1 MHPPTRSH
9 PRTPHTASSTK
20 HKQKIPHNS
29 SESDSDTS
37 VQALEQPPKHVRG
50 RKNAPIIIDDSDSE
64 RDAPRPAKRL
74 RIEVT
79 RPSISESIPRPSAR
93 PAPLLHRN
101 ASSHAQI
108 DRAFGFPSAAGPS
121 RIPSVGLTNQSGQPV
136 AGPSRSYASTTSVSP
151 ASIRRTKSNEKVRKS
166 PLKTSLNKLSAP
178 RAPVLPE
185 TLQPAHVPWSSSGP
199 IQHGTPA
206 GSPALLGLPPVE
218 YLDDEAFFTP
228 PNQISTPSSS
238 PSAKVVLPP
247 LDPIHAD
254 AILQN
259 ALEILPDLEPEWA
272 SAEIAK
278 HLASGH
284 TNRLAEIIVDRAL
297 EVEGGYPKAIGK
309 AKEKKKEEEPEDG
322 YKLNTYRHA
331 QRSGPQYYA
340 LATQYLEAEFPLMP
354 TAYIRSTFVK
364 TCGSLFSPA
373 YYRLLEDIQANPRP
387 YVELQ
392 KPRKSKGIALMS
404 GISLAGDGGEAEFE
418 RELAWLEE
426 RLVKEN
432 AEKEEAERKRKIL
445 DEAIASGYGIEC
457 GCCFGD
463 EILENMFQCAEG
475 HLFCKECT
483 MRNAEMKLGEQQITI
498 TCMDLSGCRAP
509 FPESELGRALSEKTL
524 SLYHRLKQARE
535 LELAAIEG
543 LESCPSC
550 PYSAIIE
557 NPDEKLF
564 RCMNETCGQVTCR
577 KCRRKEHIP
586 KTCEEM
592 DKERTLNRRHAVED
606 AMSAALIRNCPKC
619 TKPFVKDSGCNKIIC
634 TTCRTMSCYVCR
646 KIITGYE
653 HFDRQ
658 TSNCTAARDKGKCR
672 LWDSEA
678 NPDEKAIRAARDAA
692 AAEAM
697 AAAAAEG
704 AQVNAEELDIDMPE
718 ALPTNLPGANHLAAP
733 LPNHL
738 VIQPIL
744 PLYDRLRQLGQERVD
759 RVDQMPA
766 AQQHANVALNI
777 HNGHIRQHEENI
789 ARMVNADLAR
799 ARPDA
804 LVVPAAGAA
813 VDPAAS
819 LIARS
824 AAQSARRVGGGR

>member
-1 MHPPTRSH
+1 MHPHTRPH
-9 PRTPHTASSTK
+9 PQTPHTASPTK

-29 SESDSDTS
+29 SDSDSDTS
-37 VQALEQPPKHVRG
+37 VQALEQPPKLVRG
-50 RKNAPIIIDDSDSE
+50 RKNTPIIIDDSDSE
-64 RDAPRPAKRL
+64 RDAARPVKRL
-74 RIEVT
+74 RIEDT
-79 RPSISESIPRPSAR
+79 RPSITESIPRPSAR
-93 PAPLLHRN
+93 PAPPLHRN
-101 ASSHAQI
+101 ASSHAQT
-108 DRAFGFPSAAGPS
+108 DRAFGYPSTAGPS
-121 RIPSVGLTNQSGQPV
+121 RIPSVGLTNQSEQPV
-136 AGPSRSYASTTSVSP
+136 AGSSRLYALTTIVSP
-151 ASIRRTKSNEKVRKS
+151 ASIRRTKSNEKVHKS
-166 PLKTSLNKLSAP
+166 PVKTTLNKTPAP
-178 RAPVLPE
+178 RAPVLLV
-185 TLQPAHVPWSSSGP
+185 TLQSAQGPWSSPGP

-206 GSPALLGLPPVE
+206 SSPALLGLPPVD

-228 PNQISTPSSS
+228 PNQISTASPS
-238 PSAKVVLPP
+238 PSAKIVLPP
-247 LDPIHAD
+247 LDPIHTD

-297 EVEGGYPKAIGK
+297 EVEEGYPKAIGK

-331 QRSGPQYYA
+331 ERSGPQYYA
-340 LATQYLEAEFPLMP
+340 LATQYLEAEFILTP

-364 TCGSLFSPA
+364 TCGSLFTPA
-373 YYRLLEDIQANPRP
+373 YYRLLADGQANPRP

-404 GISLAGDGGEAEFE
+404 GIGLAGDGGEAEFE
-418 RELAWLEE
+418 RELTWLEE
-426 RLVKEN
+426 RLAKEN

-445 DEAIASGYGIEC
+445 DAAIASGQGIEC

-463 EILENMFQCAEG
+463 DILENMFQCAEG

-509 FPESELGRALSEKTL
+509 FPESELGRTLSEKTL

-564 RCMNETCGQVTCR
+564 RCMNVTCGQVTCR

-592 DKERTLNRRHAVED
+592 DKERTLNRRHTVED

-619 TKPFVKDSGCNKIIC
+619 TKPFVKDSG
-634 TTCRTMSCYVCR
+634 TMSCYVCR
-646 KIITGYE
+646 KVITGYE

-658 TSNCTAARDKGKCR
+658 PSNYSTAARDKGKCR
-672 LWDSEA
+672 LWDSDT

-704 AQVNAEELDIDMPE
+704 AQVNAEELDVDMPE
-718 ALPTNLPGANHLAAP
+718 ALPASLPGANRLVAP
-733 LPNHL
+733 LPNHFD
-738 VIQPIL
+738 IQPIL
-744 PLYDRLRQLGQERVD
+744 PRYDRLRQLGQERVD

-777 HNGHIRQHEENI
+777 HNGRIRQHEENI
-789 ARMVNADLAR
+789 AQMVNADLAR
-799 ARPDA
+799 ARPGA
-804 LVVPAAGAA
+804 QPLPLPVVVPAAGAA
-813 VDPAAS
+813 VDPAARF
-819 LIARS
+819 IARL
-824 AAQSARRVGGGR
+824 ATQSARRDGGGR